1 MKLLRELLRDLKI
14 QATFGPMH
22 AAVAGISDNSR
33 HVAKDYLFVA
43 IKGTAFDG
51 HQYIEAALAA
61 GACAVVCEE
70 LPEAPQDHVAWIQV
84 ANAAEA
90 LGWLACN
97 WYDRPSEKLQ
107 LVGIT
112 GTNGKTTTAT
122 LLYQLFGS
130 LDRKSGLIS
139 TVVNC
144 VGGKCEPSTHTTP
157 NALVLQ
163 KLLAEMVDA
172 GCKYAFMEVSS
183 HGLVQHRVAGT
194 RFAGAVFTNITH
206 DHLDYHGTFDN
217 YIRAKKLLFDG
228 LKKDAFALVNA
239 DDKHG
244 ATMVLNT
251 KARVHTFALRSPSD
265 YKVKLLES
273 HLTGLLITLNQKE
286 LWVRLIGA
294 FNAYNVAAIY
304 GVADL
309 LSQDDELVRT
319 ALSSLTAPDG
329 RFQTVQ
335 SATGI
340 LGVVDYAHTPD
351 ALENVLN
358 TLAEFRHT
366 AGAKVITVVG
376 CGGDRDKSK
385 RPVMAKIA
393 AEKSDAVILTADNP
407 RTEDPGQI
415 LREMEAGLDP
425 VLIRKSTTLPDRKE
439 AIKLAVQ
446 RAQPG
451 DIVLVA
457 GKGHE
462 TYQEIQGVRHP
473 FDDRAVL
480 LETFL
485 MLNV

>member
-22 AAVAGISDNSR
+22 AAVSGIADNSR

-51 HQYIEAALAA
+51 HQYIDAALAA

-107 LVGIT
+107 LIGIT

-172 GCKYAFMEVSS
+172 GCKYAFM
-183 HGLVQHRVAGT
+183 VQHRVAGT

-407 RTEDPGQI
+407 RTEDPAQI

>member
-1 MKLLRELLRDLKI
+1 
-14 QATFGPMH
+14 
-22 AAVAGISDNSR
+22 
-33 HVAKDYLFVA
+33 
-43 IKGTAFDG
+43 
-51 HQYIEAALAA
+51 
-61 GACAVVCEE
+61 
-70 LPEAPQDHVAWIQV
+70 
-84 ANAAEA
+84 
-90 LGWLACN
+90 
-97 WYDRPSEKLQ
+97 
-107 LVGIT
+107 
-112 GTNGKTTTAT
+112 
-122 LLYQLFGS
+122 
-130 LDRKSGLIS
+130 
-139 TVVNC
+139 
-144 VGGKCEPSTHTTP
+144 
-157 NALVLQ
+157 
-163 KLLAEMVDA
+163 
-172 GCKYAFMEVSS
+172 
-183 HGLVQHRVAGT
+183 
-194 RFAGAVFTNITH
+194 
-206 DHLDYHGTFDN
+206 
-217 YIRAKKLLFDG
+217 
-228 LKKDAFALVNA
+228 
-239 DDKHG
+239 
-244 ATMVLNT
+244 
-251 KARVHTFALRSPSD
+251 
-265 YKVKLLES
+265 
-273 HLTGLLITLNQKE
+273 
-286 LWVRLIGA
+286 
-294 FNAYNVAAIY
+294 
-304 GVADL
+304 
-309 LSQDDELVRT
+309 
-319 ALSSLTAPDG
+319 
-329 RFQTVQ
+329 
-335 SATGI
+335 

-407 RTEDPGQI
+407 RTEDPAQI